1 VKEKCN
7 VKCPNCGHIFDSN
20 ADGVF
25 WWSADENG
33 HPTVENIRCPECN
46 AGTEPLWRCEY
57 CPAGIAKKCTLE
69 DMCPPCN
76 VWSFDSFITF
86 DESGAQ
92 DNIVSCQNSKQH
104 AKLDM
109 PPTVANNRSGVEI
122 GASPAAQ
129 SSVCGTVGQ
138 NAPQLGRVID

>member
-1 VKEKCN
+1 MKEKCN

-20 ADGVF
+20 VDGVF

-33 HPTVENIRCPECN
+33 HPTVENICYPHCN
-46 AGTEPLWRCEY
+46 AGTESLWSCEY
-57 CPAGIAKKCTLE
+57 CSSGIASKCTLE

-92 DNIVSCQNSKQH
+92 NIIEGCQNSTQQTNGAEPQEEITPPCTGCVKRGSSLC
-104 AKLDM
+104 ADCKDM
-109 PPTVANNRSGVEI
+109 CFYQ
-122 GASPAAQ
+122 AA
-129 SSVCGTVGQ
+129 
-138 NAPQLGRVID
+138 